1 MLQNLRAAYV
11 ASSSTTAQ
19 LAPGKFKEKL
29 ADTQGGHPTFVS
41 RSLIHSS
48 AYSFPDTTRGVLNEG
63 GLFGERAGWH
73 LPGFDTSS
81 WVERDLSAGLPNGA
95 VGIGFFVTTFPLDI
109 PDRVAQ
115 ELEGLECRSGIDV
128 VGPAEACVEEE
139 AEVPDCVLGRHPVV
153 SLEGVVREVGVGEDR
168 SFPHALFIQLNHA
181 DWHRRA
187 SDVLIHQ
194 KVQTWTVGRNGRR
207 K

>member
-1 MLQNLRAAYV
+1 
-11 ASSSTTAQ
+11 
-19 LAPGKFKEKL
+19 
-29 ADTQGGHPTFVS
+29 
-41 RSLIHSS
+41 
-48 AYSFPDTTRGVLNEG
+48 
-63 GLFGERAGWH
+63 
-73 LPGFDTSS
+73 
-81 WVERDLSAGLPNGA
+81 VERDLSAGLPNGA